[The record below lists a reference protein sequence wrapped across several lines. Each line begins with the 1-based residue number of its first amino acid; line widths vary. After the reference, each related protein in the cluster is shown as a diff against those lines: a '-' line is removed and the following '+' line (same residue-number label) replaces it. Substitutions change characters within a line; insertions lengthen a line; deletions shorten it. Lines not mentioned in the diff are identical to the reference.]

1 MMRGILGK
9 KLGMTQIFKE
19 NKAVPV
25 TVVEAGPCVVT
36 QVKTKEKD
44 GYSAI
49 QIGFDEIKEKHLNAP
64 LKGHFARAKV
74 SPQKYLAEV
83 TIAEGEDYKVG
94 QVLTVD
100 IFSEGERIDV
110 TGISKGKGFAGV
122 MKRWGFKGGPASH
135 GSRFHRAPGSIGAC
149 ADPSRVFKGKKMPG
163 HMGNERVTVQNL
175 EVAKVDPDQN
185 LLLLRGSIPGAVG
198 SLVIIKE
205 SVKAKGKSAKRG
217 KHA

>member
-1 MMRGILGK
+1 MRGILGK

-36 QVKTKEKD
+36 QVKTREKD

-64 LKGHFARAKV
+64 LKGHFAGAKV
-74 SPQKYLAEV
+74 SPKKYLTEV
-83 TIAEGEDYKVG
+83 AIAEGEDYKVG

-198 SLVIIKE
+198 SLIMIKE
-205 SVKAKGKSAKRG
+205 SVKAKGKSKRN